1 MKMTGGD
8 IIMLGL
14 KDILAARR
22 TISNL
27 VRRTPLEYSFLLS
40 QRTGCEL
47 YLKLENRQVT
57 GSFKA
62 RGAVNKIASLS
73 VEEKAR
79 GLVTASAGNHALGVA
94 HAARALGGVS
104 NTIFVP
110 HNAPQSKVEKLQEF
124 GSELRFAGNTY
135 EEAHHAAE
143 EFVQAQ
149 GATYV
154 HAYDDPVVIA
164 GQGTTGLEIMED
176 LPDVEAI
183 IVPVGGGGLSA
194 GIAVAAKTINPEVK
208 VIGVQ
213 PEASPAAYLSFKEGQ
228 CYESYEARPT
238 IADGLAGGYGIV
250 PFTIAGDL
258 IDEIVV
264 VSEEAIWEAVYAL
277 LELNQLMV
285 EGAGAAAVA
294 SLLAGPASG
303 YEIELDLKG
312 RKVVAV
318 LSGGNIDT
326 ELLFRIMKARMGRGS
341 DASF

>member
-1 MKMTGGD
+1 VQTSWIEAKVLT
-8 IIMLGL
+8 L

-57 GSFKA
+57 GSFKP

-94 HAARALGGVS
+94 HAARALGDVP
-104 NTIFVP
+104 NTIFLP
-110 HNAPQSKVEKLQEF
+110 HNAPRSKAEKLREF

-164 GQGTTGLEIMED
+164 GQGTAGLEIMED
-176 LPDVEAI
+176 LPDVDAI

-194 GIAVAAKTINPEVK
+194 GIAVAAKAINPEVK

-213 PEASPAAYLSFKEGQ
+213 PDASPAAYLSFKEGQ
-228 CYESYEARPT
+228 CYESYEAGPT

-250 PFTIAGDL
+250 PFTIVRNL

-277 LELNQLMV
+277 LELNQLVV
-285 EGAGAAAVA
+285 EGSGAAAVA
-294 SLLAGPASG
+294 PLLAGPARG
-303 YEIELDLKG
+303 YETELDLRGK
-312 RKVVAV
+312 KVVVV
-318 LSGGNIDT
+318 LSGGNIDA
-326 ELLFRIMKARMGRGS
+326 ELLLRIMKARM
-341 DASF
+341 A

>member
-1 MKMTGGD
+1 
-8 IIMLGL
+8 MLGL

-22 TISNL
+22 TVGNL
-27 VRRTPLEYSFLLS
+27 IKKTPLEYSFLLS
-40 QRTGCEL
+40 QRTGCEV

-57 GSFKA
+57 GSFKP

-73 VEEKAR
+73 AEEKAR

-94 HAARALGGVS
+94 YAARALGGVS

-110 HNAPQSKVEKLQEF
+110 HSAPRSKVEKLHEF

-143 EFVQAQ
+143 EFVQTQ

-154 HAYDDPVVIA
+154 HAYDDLVVIA
-164 GQGTTGLEIMED
+164 GQGTAGLEVMEE

-194 GIAVAAKTINPEVK
+194 GIAAAAKAISPEVK
-208 VIGVQ
+208 VFGVQ
-213 PEASPAAYLSFKEGQ
+213 PDASPSAYLSFNEGR
-228 CYESYEARPT
+228 CYESYDAGPT

-250 PFTIAGDL
+250 PFTIARDL

-264 VSEEAIWEAVYAL
+264 VSEEAIWQAVYTL
-277 LELNQLMV
+277 LEVNQLVV
-285 EGAGAAAVA
+285 EGSGAAAVA
-294 SLLAGPASG
+294 PLLAGPASG
-303 YEIELDLKG
+303 YETELDLKDK
-312 RKVVAV
+312 KVVAV
-318 LSGGNIDT
+318 LSGGNIDA
-326 ELLFRIMKARMGRGS
+326 ELLFQIMKARTDRGS

>member
-1 MKMTGGD
+1 
-8 IIMLGL
+8 MLGL

-22 TISNL
+22 TIRNL
-27 VRRTPLEYSFLLS
+27 VKRTPLEYSFLLS

-47 YLKLENRQVT
+47 HLKLENRQVT
-57 GSFKA
+57 GSFKP
-62 RGAVNKIASLS
+62 RGAVNKMASLS
-73 VEEKAR
+73 AEEKAK

-94 HAARALGGVS
+94 YAAGALGGVS

-110 HNAPQSKVEKLQEF
+110 HNAPQSKVEKLREF
-124 GSELRFAGNTY
+124 GSELRFAGNSY

-154 HAYDDPVVIA
+154 HAYEDPVVIA
-164 GQGTTGLEIMED
+164 GQGTAGLEIMEE

-183 IVPVGGGGLSA
+183 IVPIGGGGLSA

-228 CYESYEARPT
+228 CYESYEAGPT

-250 PFTIAGDL
+250 PFIIARNL

-277 LELNQLMV
+277 LELSQLVV
-285 EGAGAAAVA
+285 EGSGASAVA
-294 SLLAGPASG
+294 PLLAGPASG
-303 YEIELDLKG
+303 YETELDLKG
-312 RKVVAV
+312 KKVVAV
-318 LSGGNIDT
+318 LSGGNIDA
-326 ELLFRIMKARMGRGS
+326 ELLFRIMRAQMGRGS

>member
-1 MKMTGGD
+1 MTNEVRD
-8 IIMLGL
+8 MIMLGL

-27 VRRTPLEYSFLLS
+27 VTRTPLEHSFLLS

-57 GSFKA
+57 GSFKP

-73 VEEKAR
+73 AEEKAR

-94 HAARALGGVS
+94 HAARALGDLP

-110 HNAPQSKVEKLQEF
+110 HNAPQSKVEKLREF
-124 GSELRFAGNTY
+124 GSELCFAGSTY

-143 EFVQAQ
+143 EFVRTQ

-164 GQGTTGLEIMED
+164 GQGTAGLEIMEE

-194 GIAVAAKTINPEVK
+194 GIAVAVKAINPEVK
-208 VIGVQ
+208 VLGVQ
-213 PEASPAAYLSFKEGQ
+213 PDTSPSAYLSFKEGR
-228 CYESYEARPT
+228 CYESYEAGPT

-250 PFTIAGDL
+250 PFTIAKDL
-258 IDEIVV
+258 IDEILV

-277 LELNQLMV
+277 LELAQLVV
-285 EGAGAAAVA
+285 EGSGAAAVA
-294 SLLAGPASG
+294 PLLAGPASG
-303 YEIELDLKG
+303 YETELDLKG
-312 RKVVAV
+312 KKVVAV
-318 LSGGNIDT
+318 LSGGNIDAK
-326 ELLFRIMKARMGRGS
+326 LLLRIMKAQIGKGS
-341 DASF
+341 DASV

>member
-1 MKMTGGD
+1 
-8 IIMLGL
+8 MLGL

-22 TISNL
+22 TIRNL
-27 VRRTPLEYSFLLS
+27 VKRTPLEYSFLLS
-40 QRTGCEL
+40 QQAGCEL

-57 GSFKA
+57 GSFKP

-73 VEEKAR
+73 AEEKAR

-94 HAARALGGVS
+94 HASRALGGVS
-104 NTIFVP
+104 NTIFLP
-110 HNAPQSKVEKLQEF
+110 HNAPQSKVEKLREF

-143 EFVQAQ
+143 EFAQAQ

-164 GQGTTGLEIMED
+164 GQGTAGLEIMEE

-183 IVPVGGGGLSA
+183 IVPIGGGGLSA
-194 GIAVAAKTINPEVK
+194 GIAVAAKSINPEVK

-213 PEASPAAYLSFKEGQ
+213 PDTSPAAYLSFKEGQ
-228 CYESYEARPT
+228 CYESYEAGPT

-250 PFTIAGDL
+250 PFTIARDL

-264 VSEEAIWEAVYAL
+264 VSEEAIWKSVYAL
-277 LELNQLMV
+277 LELSQLVV
-285 EGAGAAAVA
+285 EGSGAAAVA
-294 SLLAGPASG
+294 PLLAGPASG
-303 YEIELDLKG
+303 YETELDLKG
-312 RKVVAV
+312 KKVVAV
-318 LSGGNIDT
+318 LSGGNIDA
-326 ELLFRIMKARMGRGS
+326 ELLFRIMKAWTPPSTLGVSGPKRRHG
-341 DASF
+341 

>member
-1 MKMTGGD
+1 
-8 IIMLGL
+8 MLGL

-27 VRRTPLEYSFLLS
+27 VNRTPLEYSFLLS

-57 GSFKA
+57 GSFKP

-73 VEEKAR
+73 AEEKAR

-94 HAARALGGVS
+94 HAARALGDVP

-110 HNAPQSKVEKLQEF
+110 HNAPQSKVEKLREF
-124 GSELRFAGNTY
+124 GSDLRFAGSTY

-143 EFVQAQ
+143 EFVRTQ

-164 GQGTTGLEIMED
+164 GQGTAGLEIMED

-194 GIAVAAKTINPEVK
+194 GIAVAAKAINPEVK
-208 VIGVQ
+208 VLGVQ
-213 PEASPAAYLSFKEGQ
+213 PDTSPSAYLSFKEGR
-228 CYESYEARPT
+228 CYESYDAGPT

-250 PFTIAGDL
+250 PFTIARNL

-277 LELNQLMV
+277 LKLNQLVV
-285 EGAGAAAVA
+285 EGSGAAAVA
-294 SLLAGPASG
+294 PLLAGPASG
-303 YEIELDLKG
+303 YETELDLKG
-312 RKVVAV
+312 KKVVAV
-318 LSGGNIDT
+318 LSGGNIDA
-326 ELLFRIMKARMGRGS
+326 ELLLRIMKAQIGRDS
-341 DASF
+341 DASV

>member
-1 MKMTGGD
+1 MV
-8 IIMLGL
+8 LGF

-22 TISNL
+22 TIRNL
-27 VRRTPLEYSFLLS
+27 VKRTPLEHSFLLS

-57 GSFKA
+57 GSFKP

-73 VEEKAR
+73 AEEKAK

-94 HAARALGGVS
+94 HAARALGSVS
-104 NTIFVP
+104 STIFVP
-110 HNAPQSKVEKLQEF
+110 HNAPRSKVEKLREF
-124 GSELRFAGNTY
+124 GSELRFAGDTY

-143 EFVQAQ
+143 EFVQTQ

-164 GQGTTGLEIMED
+164 GQGTAGLEIMEE
-176 LPDVEAI
+176 LPGVEAI

-213 PEASPAAYLSFKEGQ
+213 PETSPSAYLSFKEGR
-228 CYESYEARPT
+228 CYESYDAGPT

-250 PFTIAGDL
+250 PFTIARDL

-264 VSEEAIWEAVYAL
+264 VSEEAIWESVYAL
-277 LELNQLMV
+277 LELTQLVV
-285 EGAGAAAVA
+285 EGSGAAAIA
-294 SLLAGPASG
+294 PLLAGSASG
-303 YEIELDLKG
+303 YETGLNLEGK
-312 RKVVAV
+312 KVVAV
-318 LSGGNIDT
+318 LSGGNIDA
-326 ELLFRIMKARMGRGS
+326 ELLFRIMKSRMT
-341 DASF
+341 